1 MIYPIKKTE
10 KESKYIE
17 AARKLIVSGSHSGE
31 KTLKLKLLFVV
42 MDLLTL
48 LAYLI
53 VFVHSKLRRF
63 SKSRE
68 RIPVPNVFVIVPIA
82 PGNDRLE
89 LMNMRKKGMYA
100 DSNN

>member
-1 MIYPIKKTE
+1 LTNPIRKPE
-10 KESKYIE
+10 RESKYTE
-17 AARKLIVSGSHSGE
+17 DAKMLLVSGSPSGE

-53 VFVHSKLRRF
+53 VFVRSRLRGF

-82 PGNDRLE
+82 PG
-89 LMNMRKKGMYA
+89 K
-100 DSNN
+100 